1 MKRALALILC
11 IVIILCTVG
20 CAKSQTTQEPAKTA
34 EEAAGDKTYTIA
46 MISHTKGNEY
56 FLAADSGASKAAKEL
71 GVDYIYDGPADATV
85 DLQIEMINNYMTSG
99 IDALCVAPLDTEAL
113 APTLRSVR
121 EAGIPVITFDVDT
134 MEDARDFYADP
145 CDPAV
150 YAKASIDAMVED
162 AGTDTGKYVIMI
174 EYLTDVYQY
183 NFQEAAQKYAAE
195 AYPNLELIEVKQ
207 VTYSQDE
214 AYNIVNDY
222 IRAYPDL
229 VGISSFGTV
238 IWPGIIEA
246 IRDAGKTG
254 VIGAEGGTTPMAVAP
269 YLDEGAVSRNILW
282 DVENMGY
289 VAMYAAYQCLDG
301 TLKADATS
309 LEINGKSYDIDSSKR
324 EIFCGD
330 AFTWTAENVHEYNY

>member
-1 MKRALALILC
+1 MKKLLSILLSFALCLSF
-11 IVIILCTVG
+11 
-20 CAKSQTTQEPAKTA
+20 CACSTSGGNKTPSTS
-34 EEAAGDKTYTIA
+34 GDKAYTIA
-46 MISHTKGNEY
+46 MISHSKGNEY
-56 FLAADSGASKAAKEL
+56 FLAADGGAKKAAAEL
-71 GVDYIYDGPADATV
+71 GVDYIYDGPSDATV

-113 APTLRSVR
+113 APTLRAVR
-121 EAGIPVITFDVDT
+121 EAGIPVVTFDVDT
-134 MEDARDFYADP
+134 LADARDFYVDP

-162 AGTDTGKYVIMI
+162 AGTDTGKFVIMV

-183 NFQEAAQKYAAE
+183 NFQDQVQKYAAE

-222 IRAYPDL
+222 MRAYPDL
-229 VGISSFGTV
+229 IGISSFGTV

-246 IRDAGKTG
+246 VRDAGKTD
-254 VIGAEGGTTPMAVAP
+254 VIGTEGGTTPMAVAP
-269 YLDEGAVSRNILW
+269 YLDEGAVKRNILW
-282 DVENMGY
+282 DVEFMGY
-289 VAMYAAYQCLDG
+289 IALNAAYRCLDG
-301 TLKADATS
+301 TLAENSDS
-309 LEINGKSYDIDSSKR
+309 LTVNGEKYSIDTQNR

-330 AFTWTAENVHEYNY
+330 PFTWTVENVHDYNY